1 MPASVAQSL
10 QQQAEECLRVA
21 QGTKDDSV
29 RMELLT
35 AAAWLH
41 ERWRRLRPLAADDV
55 KCTWGYVARQDQTG
69 L

>member
-41 ERWRRLRPLAADDV
+41 EKAA
-55 KCTWGYVARQDQTG
+55 KIEAALSRGAPPAT
-69 L
+69 